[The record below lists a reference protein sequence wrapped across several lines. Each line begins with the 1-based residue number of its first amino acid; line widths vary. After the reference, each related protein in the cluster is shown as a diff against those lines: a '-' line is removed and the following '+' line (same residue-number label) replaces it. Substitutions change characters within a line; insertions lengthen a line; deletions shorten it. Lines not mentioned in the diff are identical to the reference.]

1 MPGSINTDRRF
12 TPPPRTYLRRAQPV
26 SLSHGF
32 TLIELMI
39 TVAVIAI
46 LAAIAVPSYFQYTL
60 RSNRS
65 AAESLMQEAAS
76 AQERYM
82 VDSRQF
88 AGSLTVLGYGAG
100 MLPPTVAPNYTIT
113 MVATS
118 ASASGGTPPGY
129 TITATPRGTQVRDTA
144 CATLILNGD
153 GSKTTSTGATN
164 CWK

>member
-1 MPGSINTDRRF
+1 M
-12 TPPPRTYLRRAQPV
+12 PV
-26 SLSHGF
+26 SIHSGRRSMSPAHTRLRQTQVAARARGF

-46 LAAIAVPSYFQYTL
+46 LAAIAVPSYYQYTL

-65 AAESLMQEAAS
+65 AAESFMQEVAG

-88 AGSLTVLGYGAG
+88 AGALTTLGYN
-100 MLPPTVAPNYTIT
+100 APNTVSSNYSVVTGL
-113 MVATS
+113 AS
-118 ASASGGTPPGY
+118 AASGGY
-129 TITATPRGTQVRDTA
+129 TVTATPINSQVRDTG
-144 CATLILNGD
+144 CATLTLNGD
-153 GSKTTSTGATN
+153 GSKSASTGATN

>member
-1 MPGSINTDRRF
+1 MPVSIHSDRRF
-12 TPPPRTYLRRAQPV
+12 ASPTRTLLCRARV
-26 SLSHGF
+26 ESCARGF

-46 LAAIAVPSYFQYTL
+46 LAAIAVPSYYQYIL

-65 AAESLMQEAAS
+65 AAESVMQEIAS

-88 AGSLTVLGYGAG
+88 AGALTTLGYGV
-100 MLPPTVAPNYTIT
+100 PNTVSPSYS
-113 MVATS
+113 VALVAVA
-118 ASASGGTPPGY
+118 ASVSGGTAPTY
-129 TITATPRGTQVRDTA
+129 TITAKPINGQTRDTT
-144 CATLILNGD
+144 CGTLTLKGD
-153 GSKTTSTGATN
+153 GTKLPTAPN

>member
-1 MPGSINTDRRF
+1 M
-12 TPPPRTYLRRAQPV
+12 PV
-26 SLSHGF
+26 SIHSGRRSLSSAYTRLRQTRVVSRARGF

-46 LAAIAVPSYFQYTL
+46 LAAIAVPSYYQYTL

-65 AAESLMQEAAS
+65 AAESFMQEVAG

-88 AGSLTVLGYGAG
+88 AGNLSTLGYSV
-100 MLPPTVAPNYTIT
+100 PNTVDSNYTVV
-113 MVATS
+113 MVATA
-118 ASASGGTPPGY
+118 ASASGGTPPDY
-129 TITATPRGTQVRDTA
+129 TITATPKGSQVRDTG
-144 CATLILNGD
+144 CGTLTLKGD
-153 GSKTTSTGATN
+153 GTKLPSATN

>member
-1 MPGSINTDRRF
+1 MPVSIHSDRRF
-12 TPPPRTYLRRAQPV
+12 ASPTRTLLCRARV
-26 SLSHGF
+26 ESCARGF

-46 LAAIAVPSYFQYTL
+46 LAAIAVPSYYQYTL

-65 AAESLMQEAAS
+65 AAESAMQEIAS

-88 AGSLTVLGYGAG
+88 AGALTTLGYTV
-100 MLPPTVAPNYTIT
+100 PPTVSPSYSVSL
-113 MVATS
+113 VATA
-118 ASASGGTPPGY
+118 ASVSGSTPPSY
-129 TITATPRGTQVRDTA
+129 TVTAKPIGNQVRDTA
-144 CATLILNGD
+144 CATLTLKGD
-153 GSKTTSTGATN
+153 GTKLPSTATTN

>member
-1 MPGSINTDRRF
+1 MPVAIHTGRRLAS
-12 TPPPRTYLRRAQPV
+12 PPRSHLRQARGGPYTR
-26 SLSHGF
+26 GF

-65 AAESLMQEAAS
+65 AAESVMQEIAS

-82 VDSRQF
+82 VDSRAF
-88 AGSLTVLGYGAG
+88 AGSLTVLGYGT
-100 MLPPTVAPNYTIT
+100 LPNTVEPNYNIT
-113 MVATS
+113 MVATA

-129 TITATPRGTQVRDTA
+129 TITATPKNSQVRDTA
-144 CATLILNGD
+144 CATLTLSGD
-153 GSKTTSTGATN
+153 GSKKASTGATN

>member
-1 MPGSINTDRRF
+1 MPVAIHTGRR
-12 TPPPRTYLRRAQPV
+12 LAAQPRNCLRQTRGV
-26 SLSHGF
+26 PHVRGF

-65 AAESLMQEAAS
+65 AAESVMQEIAS

-88 AGSLTVLGYGAG
+88 AGSLSTLGYTV
-100 MLPPTVAPNYTIT
+100 PNTVASSYSVA

-118 ASASGGTPPGY
+118 ASVSSGTPPNY
-129 TITATPRGTQVRDTA
+129 TITAKPIGTQVRDTT
-144 CATLILNGD
+144 CATLTLNGD

>member
-1 MPGSINTDRRF
+1 MPVSIHSDRRF
-12 TPPPRTYLRRAQPV
+12 ASPTRTLLCRARV
-26 SLSHGF
+26 ESCARGF

-46 LAAIAVPSYFQYTL
+46 LAAIAVPSYYQYTL

-65 AAESLMQEAAS
+65 AAESAMQEIAS

-88 AGSLTVLGYGAG
+88 AGALTTLGYTV
-100 MLPPTVAPNYTIT
+100 PPTVSPNYNIG
-113 MVATS
+113 MVATA
-118 ASASGGTPPGY
+118 ASASGGTPPNY
-129 TITATPRGTQVRDTA
+129 TITATPAGNQVRDTA
-144 CATLILNGD
+144 CATLTLKGD
-153 GSKTTSTGATN
+153 GTKLPSTATTN

>member
-1 MPGSINTDRRF
+1 MPVAIHTGRRF
-12 TPPPRTYLRRAQPV
+12 ASLPRSYPRQAQGVPHLR
-26 SLSHGF
+26 GF

-65 AAESLMQEAAS
+65 AAESVMQEIAS

-82 VDSRQF
+82 VDARQF
-88 AGSLTVLGYGAG
+88 AGSLTTLGYSV
-100 MLPPTVAPNYTIT
+100 PNTVDPNYKIDI
-113 MVATS
+113 VAS
-118 ASASGGTPPGY
+118 AASASGGTGPDY
-129 TITATPRGTQVRDTA
+129 TITATPKNSQVRDTG
-144 CATLILNGD
+144 CATLTLKGD
-153 GSKTTSTGATN
+153 GSKLASTGATN

>member
-1 MPGSINTDRRF
+1 MPVAIHTGRRLAS
-12 TPPPRTYLRRAQPV
+12 PPRSHLRQAQGVPRAR
-26 SLSHGF
+26 GF

-46 LAAIAVPSYFQYTL
+46 LAAIAVPSYFKYTL

-65 AAESLMQEAAS
+65 AAESVMQEIAS

-88 AGSLTVLGYGAG
+88 ASDLTTLGYTV
-100 MLPPTVAPNYTIT
+100 PNTVASSYSVA
-113 MVATS
+113 MVATA
-118 ASASGGTPPGY
+118 ASVSGGTPPGY
-129 TITATPRGTQVRDTA
+129 TITAKPIGTQVRDTD
-144 CATLILNGD
+144 CGTLTLNGD
-153 GSKTTSTGATN
+153 GSKLPNPGTTS

>member
-1 MPGSINTDRRF
+1 MLVSIHSDRRLASATRRF
-12 TPPPRTYLRRAQPV
+12 LHRTRSGPRAR
-26 SLSHGF
+26 GF

-46 LAAIAVPSYFQYTL
+46 LAAIAVPSYYQYIL

-65 AAESLMQEAAS
+65 AAESFMQEVAS

-88 AGSLTVLGYGAG
+88 AGALTTLGYGV
-100 MLPPTVAPNYTIT
+100 PNTVSPSYSVAL
-113 MVATS
+113 VATA
-118 ASASGGTPPGY
+118 ASVSGGTGQSY
-129 TITATPRGTQVRDTA
+129 TITAKPINGQVRDTS
-144 CATLILNGD
+144 CATLTLNGD
-153 GSKTTSTGATN
+153 GSKSASGTATN

>member
-1 MPGSINTDRRF
+1 MPASIHTDRRF
-12 TPPPRTYLRRAQPV
+12 TPPPRTYLRRAQSV

-65 AAESLMQEAAS
+65 AAESVMQEIAS

-88 AGSLTVLGYGAG
+88 AGNLSTLGY
-100 MLPPTVAPNYTIT
+100 TVPNTVSPNYNVVL
-113 MVATS
+113 VATAS
-118 ASASGGTPPGY
+118 SASGGTPPGY
-129 TITATPRGTQVRDTA
+129 TVTATPIGTQVRYTA
-144 CATLILNGD
+144 CATLTLNGD
-153 GSKTTSTGATN
+153 GSKTTSTSATN

>member
-1 MPGSINTDRRF
+1 MPISIHSGRRLGSPPHRCLRPRHDAQR
-12 TPPPRTYLRRAQPV
+12 TP
-26 SLSHGF
+26 GF

-46 LAAIAVPSYFQYTL
+46 LAAIAVPSYFKYTL

-65 AAESLMQEAAS
+65 AAESVMQEIAS

-82 VDSRQF
+82 VDARQF
-88 AGSLTVLGYGAG
+88 AGNLSALGYSV
-100 MLPPTVAPNYTIT
+100 PNTVSPNYTVVT
-113 MVATS
+113 VATAS
-118 ASASGGTPPGY
+118 SASGGTPPGY
-129 TITATPRGTQVRDTA
+129 TVTATPRGTQVRDTD

-153 GSKTTSTGATN
+153 GSKNTSTNAPN

>member
-1 MPGSINTDRRF
+1 MPASIHTGRRF
-12 TPPPRTYLRRAQPV
+12 TPPPRTYLRQAQPV
-26 SLSHGF
+26 ARARGF

-46 LAAIAVPSYFQYTL
+46 LAAIAVPSYFNYTL

-65 AAESLMQEAAS
+65 AAESVMQEIAS

-88 AGSLTVLGYGAG
+88 ADSLSTLGYTV
-100 MLPPTVAPNYTIT
+100 PNTVASSYSVA
-113 MVATS
+113 MVATA
-118 ASASGGTPPGY
+118 ASVSGGTPPRY
-129 TITATPRGTQVRDTA
+129 TITATPKGTQVRDTG
-144 CATLILNGD
+144 CATLTLNGD
-153 GSKTTSTGATN
+153 GSKVASTGATN

>member
-1 MPGSINTDRRF
+1 MPVAIHTGRRLAA
-12 TPPPRTYLRRAQPV
+12 PRRSYLRQAQGVSRAR
-26 SLSHGF
+26 GF

-65 AAESLMQEAAS
+65 AAESVMQEIAS
-76 AQERYM
+76 AQERYL
-82 VDSRQF
+82 VDARQF
-88 AGSLTVLGYGAG
+88 AGNLSTLGYTVPNTVDPNYQIA
-100 MLPPTVAPNYTIT
+100 TVAT
-113 MVATS
+113 A

-129 TITATPRGTQVRDTA
+129 TVTAKPIGTQVRDTA
-144 CATLILNGD
+144 CATLTLNGD
-153 GSKTTSTGATN
+153 GSKKASTGATN

>member
-1 MPGSINTDRRF
+1 MPVSIHSDRRF
-12 TPPPRTYLRRAQPV
+12 ASPTRTLLCRARV
-26 SLSHGF
+26 ESCARGF

-46 LAAIAVPSYFQYTL
+46 LAAIAVPSYYQYTL

-65 AAESLMQEAAS
+65 AAESFMQEVAS

-88 AGSLTVLGYGAG
+88 AGALTTLGYSG
-100 MLPPTVAPNYTIT
+100 PPNTVSPNYTVVT
-113 MVATS
+113 VATA
-118 ASASGGTPPGY
+118 ASASGGTPPNY
-129 TITATPRGTQVRDTA
+129 TITATPISNQVRDTT
-144 CATLILNGD
+144 CGTLTLKGD
-153 GSKTTSTGATN
+153 GTKLPTAPN

>member
-1 MPGSINTDRRF
+1 MPVAIHTGRR
-12 TPPPRTYLRRAQPV
+12 LAAQPRNCLRQTQGV
-26 SLSHGF
+26 PHARGF

-65 AAESLMQEAAS
+65 AAESVMQEIAS

-88 AGSLTVLGYGAG
+88 AADLGTLGYTV
-100 MLPPTVAPNYTIT
+100 PNTVASSYSVG
-113 MVATS
+113 MVATA

-129 TITATPRGTQVRDTA
+129 TITAKPIGSQVRDTG
-144 CATLILNGD
+144 CATLILKGD
-153 GSKTTSTGATN
+153 GGKTTSTGATN

>member
-1 MPGSINTDRRF
+1 MPVSIHSDRRS
-12 TPPPRTYLRRAQPV
+12 TSPARTRLWQAQV
-26 SLSHGF
+26 AARMQGF

-46 LAAIAVPSYFQYTL
+46 LAAIAVPSYYQYTL

-65 AAESLMQEAAS
+65 AAESFMQEVAG

-88 AGSLTVLGYGAG
+88 AGSLSVLGYTV
-100 MLPPTVAPNYTIT
+100 PNTVAPNYKVDLAKTGS
-113 MVATS
+113 V
-118 ASASGGTPPGY
+118 SGGIPPGY
-129 TITATPRGTQVRDTA
+129 TITATPQGSQVRDTG
-144 CATLILNGD
+144 CATLTLNGD
-153 GSKTTSTGATN
+153 GSKTASTGATN

>member
-1 MPGSINTDRRF
+1 MPVSIHSGRRSRS
-12 TPPPRTYLRRAQPV
+12 PSGGRVPHAQVAPRTW
-26 SLSHGF
+26 GF

-46 LAAIAVPSYFQYTL
+46 LAAIAVPSYYQYTL

-65 AAESLMQEAAS
+65 AAESFMQEVAG

-88 AGSLTVLGYGAG
+88 AGNLSTLGYSV
-100 MLPPTVAPNYTIT
+100 PNTVDPNYTVV
-113 MVATS
+113 MVAS
-118 ASASGGTPPGY
+118 AASASGGTPPDY
-129 TITATPRGTQVRDTA
+129 TITATPKGSQVRDTG
-144 CATLILNGD
+144 CATLTLKGD
-153 GSKTTSTGATN
+153 GSKKASTGATN

>member
-1 MPGSINTDRRF
+1 VESCAR
-12 TPPPRTYLRRAQPV
+12 
-26 SLSHGF
+26 GF

-46 LAAIAVPSYFQYTL
+46 LAAIAVPSYYQYTL

-65 AAESLMQEAAS
+65 AAESAMQEIAS

-88 AGSLTVLGYGAG
+88 AGALTTLGYSV
-100 MLPPTVAPNYTIT
+100 PPTVSPNYTVVT
-113 MVATS
+113 VATA
-118 ASASGGTPPGY
+118 ASASGGTPPNY
-129 TITATPRGTQVRDTA
+129 TITATPISNQVRDTS
-144 CATLILNGD
+144 CGTLTLKGD
-153 GSKTTSTGATN
+153 GTKLPTTN

>member
-1 MPGSINTDRRF
+1 MP
-12 TPPPRTYLRRAQPV
+12 
-26 SLSHGF
+26 GF

-65 AAESLMQEAAS
+65 AAESVMQEIAS

-82 VDSRQF
+82 VDARQF
-88 AGSLTVLGYGAG
+88 AGSLTALGYTV
-100 MLPPTVAPNYTIT
+100 PNTVSSNYTVVTVATASS
-113 MVATS
+113 AT
-118 ASASGGTPPGY
+118 GGTPPDY
-129 TITATPRGTQVRDTA
+129 TVTATPRGTQVRDTG
-144 CATLILNGD
+144 CATLTLKGD
-153 GSKTTSTGATN
+153 GSKNTSTNAPN

>member
-1 MPGSINTDRRF
+1 MPVAIHTGRRLAAL
-12 TPPPRTYLRRAQPV
+12 PRNCLRQTQGAPHAR
-26 SLSHGF
+26 GF

-65 AAESLMQEAAS
+65 AAESVMQEIAS

-88 AGSLTVLGYGAG
+88 AGNLSTLGY
-100 MLPPTVAPNYTIT
+100 TVPNTVTPNYNLV
-113 MVATS
+113 MVATAS
-118 ASASGGTPPGY
+118 SASGGTPPGY
-129 TITATPRGTQVRDTA
+129 TITATPINSQVRDTG
-144 CATLILNGD
+144 CATLTLKGD
-153 GSKTTSTGATN
+153 GSKTASGGAAN

>member
-1 MPGSINTDRRF
+1 MPASIHTDRRF
-12 TPPPRTYLRRAQPV
+12 TPPPRTYLRRAQSV

-65 AAESLMQEAAS
+65 AAESVMQEIAS

-88 AGSLTVLGYGAG
+88 AGNLSTLGY
-100 MLPPTVAPNYTIT
+100 TVPNTVSPNYNVVL
-113 MVATS
+113 VATAS
-118 ASASGGTPPGY
+118 SASGGTPPGY
-129 TITATPRGTQVRDTA
+129 TVTATPIGTQVRDTA
-144 CATLILNGD
+144 CATLTLNGD
-153 GSKTTSTGATN
+153 GSKTTSTSATN